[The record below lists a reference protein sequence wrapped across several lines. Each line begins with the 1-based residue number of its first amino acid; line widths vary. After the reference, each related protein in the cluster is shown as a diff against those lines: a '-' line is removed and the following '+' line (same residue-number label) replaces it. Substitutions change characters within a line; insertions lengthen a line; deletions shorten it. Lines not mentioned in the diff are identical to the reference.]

1 MEEKRFQQKA
11 EVDIHLILQH
21 IKDLNNNDLAHI
33 EKRLMKLE
41 VASKFHTGL
50 LMITIAAILGFGIAG
65 LAL

>member
-11 EVDIHLILQH
+11 EVDIHLTLQH
-21 IKDLNNNDLAHI
+21 IKDLKNNDLAHI
-33 EKRLMKLE
+33 DKRLTKLE
-41 VASKFHTGL
+41 VASNFHTAL

>member
-21 IKDLNNNDLAHI
+21 IKDLKNNDLAHI
-33 EKRLMKLE
+33 EKRLTKLE
-41 VASKFHTGL
+41 VASNFHTAL

>member
-1 MEEKRFQQKA
+1 MEEKRFQQKT

-21 IKDLNNNDLAHI
+21 IKDLKNNDLAHI
-33 EKRLMKLE
+33 EKRLTKLE

>member
-1 MEEKRFQQKA
+1 MEERRFQQKA

-21 IKDLNNNDLAHI
+21 IKDLKNNDLAHI
-33 EKRLMKLE
+33 EKRLTKLE
-41 VASKFHTGL
+41 VASKFHAGL

>member
-11 EVDIHLILQH
+11 EGDIHLILQH
-21 IKDLNNNDLAHI
+21 IKDLKNNDLAHI
-33 EKRLMKLE
+33 EKRLTKLE

>member
-1 MEEKRFQQKA
+1 MQQDRERRKVEENT
-11 EVDIHLILQH
+11 HSILLQ
-21 IKDLNNNDLAHI
+21 IKDLKNNDLAHM
-33 EKRLMKLE
+33 EKRLTKLE